1 VLVGSSMARTIT
13 FQPSSKMNEFIETL
27 VSSGDYGNQSE
38 AIRAAVRLLQEKQ
51 AKSKLTQIRRLIHDG
66 DESLDVENFSMLS
79 IKQKLD
85 AN

>member
-1 VLVGSSMARTIT
+1 MARTIT

-38 AIRAAVRLLQEKQ
+38 VIRAAVRLLQEKQ
-51 AKSKLTQIRRLIHDG
+51 AKSKLTQIRRLIDDG
-66 DESLDVENFSMLS
+66 DKSPDVENFSISS